1 MNTSKFRFTL
11 DLQKTQSQ
19 ISIPITRGDTAR
31 TWYIS
36 FSDGGQPYAIE
47 EGSLAKLEIKRPT
60 GTHIMELCAVE
71 NGTTVCYPFSQNEK
85 TAAVE
90 GLHECAVILYGA
102 DGEIL
107 ASPRFTMIVIDRVV
121 SSDDINISDEDQG
134 VIDAMIAAEA
144 ARQQAETGRIN
155 AESDRQTAETGRKE
169 TAAFFQ
175 ELRKDG
181 RFLPKATEEDEGK
194 YVRLVGG
201 QYVLDNAAEDGIDI
215 EANPDE
221 EATSKLEKLMI
232 GETVYTLSANDA
244 YKMVVSKG
252 YSGTEDEFATK
263 LAELLALRIYDD
275 SVGDTETDFAV
286 YGGDTGL
293 VDTHITFSIGGTEY
307 FARTGMTW
315 SEWIESMDN
324 TGGFVV
330 TDGNV
335 WLGEERAV
343 LYNGN
348 TIAATDNIIDGAEYS

>member
-36 FSDGGQPYAIE
+36 FSDGGQPYEIE
-47 EGSLAKLEIKRPT
+47 KDALAKLEIKRPT
-60 GTHIMELCAVE
+60 GTHMEEFCAIE
-71 NGTTVCYPFSQNEK
+71 NGTTVSYSFSQNEK

-90 GLHECAVILYGA
+90 GIHECAVILYGT
-102 DGEIL
+102 DREIL
-107 ASPRFTMIVIDRVV
+107 ASPRFTMIVIDRVI
-121 SSDDINISDEDQG
+121 SSDDINISDDDRTT
-134 VIDAMIAAEA
+134 IDAMIAEEA
-144 ARQQAETGRIN
+144 ARREAEIGRAN
-155 AESDRQTAETGRKE
+155 KETERQTAETERNSAESARDSAETERANKWQEILGRIPDDFGE
-169 TAAFFQ
+169 I
-175 ELRKDG
+175 
-181 RFLPKATEEDEGK
+181 
-194 YVRLVGG
+194 
-201 QYVLDNAAEDGIDI
+201 VL
-215 EANPDE
+215 ANPKE
-221 EATSKLEKLMI
+221 EATDELSKVKI
-232 GETVYTLSANDA
+232 GDKVYTISTAHDA
-244 YKMVVSKG
+244 YEMAVAKG
-252 YSGTEDEFATK
+252 YSGTEDAFATK
-263 LAELLALRIYDD
+263 LYELLTLRIYDD

-286 YGGDTGL
+286 YGGATDL
-293 VDTHITFSIGGTEY
+293 VDTHITFSIGETEY